1 MGEKEADIIKI
12 KRQVKFKKNMYKL
25 TLTLALICC
34 SISAIT
40 CVENPRAL
48 VLLDNLAIKESHSI
62 FFKTLTDLGFS
73 LTYKTADD
81 PSIVLKKYGS
91 YLFDHLILFSPSV
104 EEFGGDL
111 KVEGVTEFIDAGG
124 NVLVAG
130 NSQTGDVLREIASEC
145 GFEADEEGNSV
156 IDHLNFDVDLDDG
169 KHTLIAADPANLI
182 DSKPIVGDK
191 KSLGPILYEG
201 TGLMVDNENP
211 LVLEILTAS
220 STAYS
225 HNPDEPV
232 IEYPHA
238 TGKGTVL
245 VAGLQARNNA
255 RVVFAGSIDM
265 LSDKFF
271 NAKVSSS
278 SGKKATKSGNQA
290 LAVALASWCFQL
302 SGVLRV
308 KGVDH
313 HLEGE
318 KGPQT
323 VAYTIKDDVVYSIDI
338 EEYSNGKWVP
348 YNGKDVQMEF
358 VRIDP
363 FVRLTLNNQNGHF
376 EGKFKIPDVYGVYQ
390 FKVDYVRPGV
400 SRLLSTTQFSVRP
413 WRHDQY
419 ERFISSAYP
428 YYASS
433 FSMMFGVVLFSVVFL
448 HHQEKPKTE

>member
-1 MGEKEADIIKI
+1 MFKSAII
-12 KRQVKFKKNMYKL
+12 
-25 TLTLALICC
+25 LALIMC
-34 SISAIT
+34 SFSAIK
-40 CVENPRAL
+40 CVENPRVL
-48 VLLDNLAIKESHSI
+48 VLLDNFAIKESHST
-62 FFKTLTDLGFS
+62 FFKSLIDMGFS

-81 PSIVLKKYGS
+81 PSIVLKKYGAF
-91 YLFDHLILFSPSV
+91 LFDHLILFSPSV

-111 KVEGVTEFIDAGG
+111 KVEGVADFIDSGG

-130 NSQTGDVLREIASEC
+130 NSLTGDVLREIASES

-156 IDHLNFDVDLDDG
+156 IDHLNFDVELDSG

-182 DSKPIVGDK
+182 DSEPIVGDK
-191 KSLGPILYEG
+191 KALGPILYEG

-225 HNPDEPV
+225 HNPDEP
-232 IEYPHA
+232 ITEYPHA

-265 LSDKFF
+265 FSDKLFM
-271 NAKVSSS
+271 AGVSSAN
-278 SGKKATKSGNQA
+278 GKKADKSGNQA
-290 LAVALASWCFQL
+290 LAVALVRWCFKL

-308 KGVDH
+308 KGVNH

-318 KGPQT
+318 LEPPAI
-323 VAYTIKDDVVYSIDI
+323 AYTVEDKAVYSIDI
-338 EEYSNGKWVP
+338 EEYVNGKWVA

-363 FVRLTLNNQNGHF
+363 FVRLTLENKNGHF
-376 EGKFKIPDVYGVYQ
+376 EGKFKIPDTYGVYQ
-390 FKVDYVRPGV
+390 FKVEYVRTGLT
-400 SRLLSTTQFSVRP
+400 RLVSTTQYSVRP

-428 YYASS
+428 YYASA
-433 FSMMFGVVLFSVVFL
+433 FSMMLGVVMFSVVFL

>member
-1 MGEKEADIIKI
+1 
-12 KRQVKFKKNMYKL
+12 MYKL
-25 TLTLALICC
+25 TLTLAVICC
-34 SISAIT
+34 SLSAIT
-40 CVENPRAL
+40 CVEKSRTL
-48 VLLDNLAIKESHSI
+48 VLLDNLAIKESHST
-62 FFKTLTDLGFS
+62 FFKILTDLGFS

-156 IDHLNFDVDLDDG
+156 IDHLNFDVALDDG

-191 KSLGPILYEG
+191 KALGPILYEG

-232 IEYPHA
+232 TEYPHA

-255 RVVFAGSIDM
+255 RVVFVGSIEM

-271 NAKVSSS
+271 NAEVSSS
-278 SGKKATKSGNQA
+278 SGKKAAKSGNQA

-323 VAYTIKDDVVYSIDI
+323 VAYTVTDDVVYSIDI

-390 FKVDYVRPGV
+390 FKVDYVRPGL

-428 YYASS
+428 YYASA
-433 FSMMFGVVLFSVVFL
+433 FSMMFGVVMFSVVFL

>member
-1 MGEKEADIIKI
+1 LKEADIIKI

>member
-12 KRQVKFKKNMYKL
+12 KKDKRNLKRKMYKL

-81 PSIVLKKYGS
+81 PSIVLKKYGAF
-91 YLFDHLILFSPSV
+91 LFDHLILFSPSV

-111 KVEGVTEFIDAGG
+111 KVEGVADFIDSGG

-130 NSQTGDVLREIASEC
+130 NSLTGDVLREIASES

-156 IDHLNFDVDLDDG
+156 IDHLNFDVELDSG

-182 DSKPIVGDK
+182 DSEPIVGDK
-191 KSLGPILYEG
+191 KALGPILYEG

-225 HNPDEPV
+225 HNPDEP
-232 IEYPHA
+232 ITEYPHA

-265 LSDKFF
+265 FSDKLFMAGVSSANGKRQISQVTKPWQFRWFVGVSNCLEFCVLRELTIIWKGSKVLLQLLIPLRIKRFILLISKNMSTANGLPTMEKMCKWNLFELILLSD
-271 NAKVSSS
+271 
-278 SGKKATKSGNQA
+278 
-290 LAVALASWCFQL
+290 
-302 SGVLRV
+302 
-308 KGVDH
+308 
-313 HLEGE
+313 
-318 KGPQT
+318 
-323 VAYTIKDDVVYSIDI
+323 
-338 EEYSNGKWVP
+338 
-348 YNGKDVQMEF
+348 
-358 VRIDP
+358 
-363 FVRLTLNNQNGHF
+363 
-376 EGKFKIPDVYGVYQ
+376 
-390 FKVDYVRPGV
+390 
-400 SRLLSTTQFSVRP
+400 
-413 WRHDQY
+413 
-419 ERFISSAYP
+419 
-428 YYASS
+428 
-433 FSMMFGVVLFSVVFL
+433 
-448 HHQEKPKTE
+448 

>member
-1 MGEKEADIIKI
+1 MGIDKNKKISKREKLGK
-12 KRQVKFKKNMYKL
+12 MHKL
-25 TLTLALICC
+25 TLSLALICV
-34 SISAIT
+34 SMSAIT
-40 CVENPRAL
+40 CVENPRVL
-48 VLLDNLAIKESHSI
+48 VLLDNLAIKESHST
-62 FFKTLTDLGFS
+62 FFKILSDMGFS

-81 PSIVLKKYGS
+81 SSIVLKKYGAFL
-91 YLFDHLILFSPSV
+91 YDHLVLFAPSV
-104 EEFGGDL
+104 EEFGGSL
-111 KVEGVTEFIDAGG
+111 NVEGVTEFVDAGG
-124 NVLVAG
+124 NVLITG
-130 NSQTGDVLREIASEC
+130 NSLTGDVLREVASEC

-156 IDHLNFDVDLDDG
+156 IDHLNFDVDLDSG
-169 KHTLIAADPANLI
+169 KHTLIATDSANLI
-182 DSKPIVGDK
+182 DSEPIIGDK
-191 KSLGPILYEG
+191 KSIGPILYEG
-201 TGLMVDNENP
+201 TGLMVDHENP

-225 HNPDEPV
+225 HNPDEP
-232 IEYPHA
+232 ITEYPHA

-265 LSDKFF
+265 FSDKLFM
-271 NAKVSSS
+271 AGVSSAN
-278 SGKKATKSGNQA
+278 GKKADKSGNQA
-290 LAVALASWCFQL
+290 LTVALASWCFQL

-323 VAYTIKDDVVYSIDI
+323 VAYTVTDDVVYSIDI

-390 FKVDYVRPGV
+390 FKVDYVRPGL
-400 SRLLSTTQFSVRP
+400 SRLLSTTQFSVP
-413 WRHDQY
+413 
-419 ERFISSAYP
+419 
-428 YYASS
+428 
-433 FSMMFGVVLFSVVFL
+433 
-448 HHQEKPKTE
+448 

>member
-1 MGEKEADIIKI
+1 
-12 KRQVKFKKNMYKL
+12 
-25 TLTLALICC
+25 LICC
-34 SISAIT
+34 LLSAIT
-40 CVENPRAL
+40 CIEKSRTL
-48 VLLDNLAIKESHSI
+48 VLLDNLAIKESHST
-62 FFKTLTDLGFS
+62 FFKILTDLGFS

-156 IDHLNFDVDLDDG
+156 IDHLNFDVELDDG

-191 KSLGPILYEG
+191 KALGPILYEG

-232 IEYPHA
+232 TEYPHA

-255 RVVFAGSIDM
+255 RVVFVGSIEM

-271 NAKVSSS
+271 NAEVSSS
-278 SGKKATKSGNQA
+278 SGKKAAKSGNQA

-323 VAYTIKDDVVYSIDI
+323 VAYTVTDDVVYSIDI

-390 FKVDYVRPGV
+390 FKVDYVRPGL

-428 YYASS
+428 YYASA
-433 FSMMFGVVLFSVVFL
+433 FSMMFGVVMFSVVFL